1 MTVDHDP
8 SLDELFVALG
18 NEILSGSRMGTSVSK
33 QQRYN
38 LGKSWF
44 ENHLMEIKSAV
55 CANNLIKDLADKSD
69 TAALVTA
76 LSPLLGFSATATS
89 IGIIATLVI
98 RIGVRRICS
107 DQWKPSAPPVNENS

>member
-1 MTVDHDP
+1 MTNDHDP

-18 NEILSGSRMGTSVSK
+18 NEILSGSKMGTSVST
-33 QQRYN
+33 QQKYT

-44 ENHLMEIKSAV
+44 ENHLTEIKSAV
-55 CANNLIKDLADKSD
+55 CSNKLVKDLADTED

-76 LSPLLGFSATATS
+76 LTPLLGFSATATS
-89 IGIIATLVI
+89 IGIIATLLV

-107 DQWKPSAPPVNENS
+107 DH